1 VWKAIRPRT
10 PDEFLAG
17 VSLYENAVDGLLVDG
32 WSASALGG
40 TGAPAP
46 WTMLRPLRERV
57 PAHVRLILAGGLT
70 AGNAAEAIDAVRPDG
85 VDVSSGVE
93 RVVGE
98 KSAERIRAFVAAAR
112 SARDSGIEA

>member
-1 VWKAIRPRT
+1 
-10 PDEFLAG
+10 
-17 VSLYENAVDGLLVDG
+17 
-32 WSASALGG
+32 
-40 TGAPAP
+40 
-46 WTMLRPLRERV
+46 MLRPLRERV